1 MNAVLRMLPLL
12 LALLAPAVGRAESAA
27 GAGALVGALHAAVS
41 PPVAAPPRAD
51 ARAAIEAERRRFEEA
66 MEAVVAGVPGA
77 VVTSKARTDADQERL
92 RLAGYRP
99 HPHSQHR
106 HGLAWDVA
114 GPPEALDAIEESA
127 RAHGLVPLRMSSPV
141 TGNPYLHVQR
151 YPRVPASLRERAIA
165 AALAP
170 PADVATRP
178 LLVASL
184 APGEHTVAPGAPVWD
199 DLLAFHAAG
208 PLDALFPPPP
218 RVVPRPLGTARLE
231 LPKRL
236 LRKKTRGEIVLLV
249 RLDAEGRVEDVA
261 VDTSDLPAFEEVV
274 LDQVRRWRFTPPA
287 RPESVVARLPI
298 PIHVN

>member
-1 MNAVLRMLPLL
+1 MKPLAPLLPLL
-12 LALLAPAVGRAESAA
+12 VALLAPAASRAEGAAAA
-27 GAGALVGALHAAVS
+27 GALAGTLHASVS
-41 PPVAAPPRAD
+41 PPVAAGARAD
-51 ARAAIEAERRRFEEA
+51 VRAAVEDERRRFEAA

-77 VVTSKARTDADQERL
+77 VVTSRARTDADQERL

-114 GPPEALDAIEESA
+114 GPPEALDAIEERA
-127 RAHGLVPLRMSSPV
+127 RARGLVPLRMTSPV

-151 YPRVPASLRERAIA
+151 YPRAPGRLREMLAVAEAPGPARE
-165 AALAP
+165 AL
-170 PADVATRP
+170 RP

-184 APGEHTVAPGAPVWD
+184 APAELTVAPGAPAWD
-199 DLLAFHAAG
+199 DLLALAAAG
-208 PLDALFPPPP
+208 PLDALFPPSP
-218 RVVPRPLGTARLE
+218 RIVPRPLGTARLE

-261 VDTSDLPAFEEVV
+261 VDSSDLPAFEDVV
-274 LDQVRRWRFTPPA
+274 LDQVRRWRFTAPA

-298 PIHVN
+298 PIHVH